1 MLIANRLDIAIDR
14 EQIFADWPCSESQQ
28 GLYARTRDSSPPK
41 KPHQPTTTRLS
52 KLFVLESLLCIAM
65 MIHCHVSLNTVR
77 LRNFNS
83 NNNNN

>member
-65 MIHCHVSLNTVR
+65 NHIEAVLMSAFTVM
-77 LRNFNS
+77 
-83 NNNNN
+83 